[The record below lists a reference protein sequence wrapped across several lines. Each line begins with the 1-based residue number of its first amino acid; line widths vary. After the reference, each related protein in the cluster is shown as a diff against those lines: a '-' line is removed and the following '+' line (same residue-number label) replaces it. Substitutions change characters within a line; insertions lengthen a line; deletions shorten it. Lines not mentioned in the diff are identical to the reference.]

1 MSGIVL
7 NLRTNF
13 PEVMAKL
20 SQVSDQIGNRAMV
33 RALNNTITQGKA
45 EMARDI
51 SKEFRISVG
60 TAKDRLEVSRASSKG
75 GVYKFEASL
84 QATRKAKGRSMNVIA
99 FVENFV
105 TLAQARKRMKGGE
118 GGKQTLRHGGVITK
132 ALQIRFQIK
141 RSGGKKMIKGAFIGN
156 KGRTIFIRE
165 GKSRFPIKAVSTIDI
180 PQMFNTRR
188 INEVVQQVMLDKFEA
203 NITRE
208 LRVVL
213 GGFAK

>member
-99 FVENFV
+99 FVGALPKR
-105 TLAQARKRMKGGE
+105 TKKGKLAQIK
-118 GGKQTLRHGGVITK
+118 
-132 ALQIRFQIK
+132 FQIK
-141 RSGGKKMIKGAFIGN
+141 RQGGKKTITGAFVGN
-156 KGRTIFIRE
+156 KGRTMFIRE
-165 GKSRFPIKAVSTIDI
+165 GKGRLPIKAVSTIDI

-188 INEVVQQVMLDKFEA
+188 INEVVQKVMLDKFET

>member
-1 MSGIVL
+1 VSDGIVI
-7 NLRTNF
+7 NVRTNF

-20 SQVSDQIGNRAMV
+20 SQVSDEIGNRAMV
-33 RALNNTITQGKA
+33 RALNATITQGKT

-75 GVYKFEASL
+75 GVYKFEATL
-84 QATRKAKGRSMNVIA
+84 EATRKAKGRSMNVIA
-99 FVENFV
+99 FVGALPKR
-105 TLAQARKRMKGGE
+105 TKKGKMAQIK
-118 GGKQTLRHGGVITK
+118 
-132 ALQIRFQIK
+132 FQIK
-141 RSGGKKMIKGAFIGN
+141 RQGGKKTITGAFVGN
-156 KGRTIFIRE
+156 KGRTMFIRE
-165 GKSRFPIKAVSTIDI
+165 GKARLPIKAVSTIDI

-188 INEVVQQVMLDKFEA
+188 INEVVQKVMLDKFET

>member
-7 NLRTNF
+7 NVRTNF

-33 RALNNTITQGKA
+33 RALNTTITQGKT

-99 FVENFV
+99 FVGALPKR
-105 TLAQARKRMKGGE
+105 TKKGKMAQIK
-118 GGKQTLRHGGVITK
+118 
-132 ALQIRFQIK
+132 FQIK
-141 RSGGKKMIKGAFIGN
+141 RQGGKKTITGAFVGN
-156 KGRTIFIRE
+156 KGRTLFIRE
-165 GKSRFPIKAVSTIDI
+165 GKGRLPIKAVSTIDI

>member
-1 MSGIVL
+1 MSDGIVI
-7 NLRTNF
+7 NVRTNF

-20 SQVSDQIGNRAMV
+20 SQVSDEIGNRAMV
-33 RALNNTITQGKA
+33 RALNATITQGKT

-99 FVENFV
+99 FVGALPKR
-105 TLAQARKRMKGGE
+105 TKKGKMAQIK
-118 GGKQTLRHGGVITK
+118 
-132 ALQIRFQIK
+132 FQIK
-141 RSGGKKMIKGAFIGN
+141 RQGGKKTITGAFVGN
-156 KGRTIFIRE
+156 NGRTIFIRE
-165 GKSRFPIKAVSTIDI
+165 GKARLPIKAVSTIDI

-188 INEVVQQVMLDKFEA
+188 INEVVRQVMIDKFEA
-203 NITRE
+203 NIERE

>member
-1 MSGIVL
+1 MSDGIVI
-7 NLRTNF
+7 NVRTNF

-20 SQVSDQIGNRAMV
+20 SQVSDEIGNRAMV
-33 RALNNTITQGKA
+33 RALNATITQGKT

-75 GVYKFEASL
+75 GVYKFEATL
-84 QATRKAKGRSMNVIA
+84 EATRKAKGRSMNVIA
-99 FVENFV
+99 FVGALPKR
-105 TLAQARKRMKGGE
+105 TKKGKMAQIK
-118 GGKQTLRHGGVITK
+118 
-132 ALQIRFQIK
+132 FQIK
-141 RSGGKKMIKGAFIGN
+141 RQGGKKTITGAFVGN
-156 KGRTIFIRE
+156 KGRTMFIRE
-165 GKSRFPIKAVSTIDI
+165 GKARLPIKAVSTIDI

-188 INEVVQQVMLDKFEA
+188 INEVVQKVMLDKFET

>member
-1 MSGIVL
+1 MSDGIVL
-7 NLRTNF
+7 NVRTNF

-20 SQVSDQIGNRAMV
+20 SQVSDEIGNRAMV
-33 RALNNTITQGKA
+33 RALNATITQGKT

-60 TAKDRLEVSRASSKG
+60 TAKDRLEVRKASSKG
-75 GVYKFEASL
+75 GVYKFEATLGAS
-84 QATRKAKGRSMNVIA
+84 TFKSKTGSMNVIA
-99 FVENFV
+99 FV
-105 TLAQARKRMKGGE
+105 TGALPKRTKKG
-118 GGKQTLRHGGVITK
+118 TK
-132 ALQIRFQIK
+132 AQIKFQFK
-141 RSGGKKMIKGAFIGN
+141 RSGGKKTITGAFIGN
-156 KGRTIFIRE
+156 DGRTVFIRE
-165 GKSRFPIKAVSTIDI
+165 GNRRLPIKAVHTIGI

-188 INEVVQQVMLDKFEA
+188 INEVVQRVMLEKFEA

>member
-7 NLRTNF
+7 NVRTNF

-33 RALNNTITQGKA
+33 RALNTTITQGKT
-45 EMARDI
+45 EIARDI

-99 FVENFV
+99 FVGALPKR
-105 TLAQARKRMKGGE
+105 TKKGKMAQIK
-118 GGKQTLRHGGVITK
+118 
-132 ALQIRFQIK
+132 FQIK
-141 RSGGKKMIKGAFIGN
+141 RQGGKKTITGAFVGN
-156 KGRTIFIRE
+156 KGRTLFIRE
-165 GKSRFPIKAVSTIDI
+165 GKGRLPIKAVSTIDI